1 MGRTVSQNK
10 KARHD
15 YFIEDSFETGI
26 VLKGTEVKSIR
37 LGKASIKEA
46 YAELKNGEVHVV
58 GMHVSPYEHGNIYNV
73 DPLRKRKLLL
83 HKREIRKLERK
94 LKQDSLTLIPL
105 SLYINDKGLVKVNL
119 AVCKGKKKYDK
130 RDAIQKRDSDMRI
143 KREIKNR
150 NFRN

>member
-1 MGRTVSQNK
+1 MSRTVSQNR

-37 LGKASIKEA
+37 QGKASIKEA
-46 YAELKNGEVHVV
+46 YAELKNGEVHII
-58 GMHVSPYEHGNIYNV
+58 GMHVSPYEQGNIYNV
-73 DPLRKRKLLL
+73 EPLRKRKLLL
-83 HKREIRKLERK
+83 HKKEILKLERK
-94 LKQDSLTLIPL
+94 LKQDSITLIPL
-105 SLYINDKGLVKVNL
+105 ALYINDRGLVKVNL
-119 AVCKGKKKYDK
+119 AVCKGKRKYDK

-150 NFRN
+150 NFR

>member
-1 MGRTVSQNK
+1 MSKIVSQNR

-37 LGKASIKEA
+37 QGKASIKEA

-58 GMHVSPYEHGNIYNV
+58 GMHISPYEQGNIFNV

-83 HKREIRKLERK
+83 HKKEILKLERR
-94 LKQDSLTLIPL
+94 LKQESITLVPL
-105 SLYINDKGLVKVNL
+105 SLYINDRGLVKVNL
-119 AVCKGKKKYDK
+119 AVAKGKKKYDK

-143 KREIKNR
+143 KRELKNR
-150 NFRN
+150 NFKS

>member
-1 MGRTVSQNK
+1 MSRTVSQNR

-37 LGKASIKEA
+37 QGKASIKEA
-46 YAELKNGEVHVV
+46 YAELKNGEVHII

-73 DPLRKRKLLL
+73 EPLRKRKLLL
-83 HKREIRKLERK
+83 HKKEIIKLERK
-94 LKQDSLTLIPL
+94 LKQDSITLIPL
-105 SLYINDKGLVKVNL
+105 ALYINDRGLVKVNL
-119 AVCKGKKKYDK
+119 AVCKGKRKYDK

-150 NFRN
+150 NFRG

>member
-1 MGRTVSQNK
+1 MSRTVSQNR

-37 LGKASIKEA
+37 QGKASIKEA
-46 YAELKNGEVHVV
+46 YAELKNGEVHII

-73 DPLRKRKLLL
+73 EPLRKRKLLL
-83 HKREIRKLERK
+83 HKKEILKLERK
-94 LKQDSLTLIPL
+94 LKQDSITLIPL
-105 SLYINDKGLVKVNL
+105 ALYINDRGLVKVNL
-119 AVCKGKKKYDK
+119 AVCKGKRKYDK